1 MKIVTIVGARPQF
14 IKAAALSRAFAV
26 NPHRFEEV
34 LVHTGQHFDKNM
46 SDIFFE
52 EMEIPRAKYNL
63 NIHGLAH
70 GAMTGQMLEGIEK
83 ILQEEKPD
91 YVLVYGDTNSTIA
104 GALAAKK
111 LHTPVVHVEAGLRS
125 FNMRMPEEVNRILTD
140 RISNILFCPTQT
152 AVNNLAKEGFM
163 NFDSNVYN
171 TGDVMQDAAMYYK
184 VKSNSKSTIL
194 NDLGLENGK
203 FLLGTIHRAE
213 NTDELDRLNEIV
225 SALNQVNDQNR
236 LIVPLHPRTRN
247 VLANNNIQTE
257 FTIIDPVGYFDMIQ
271 LLSNCSL
278 VITDSGGLQKE
289 AYFFN
294 KFCVT
299 LRDETE
305 WIELV
310 ENGYNKLAG
319 ANREDIISLVKE
331 FLNEKF
337 ERGPELYGGGTSARV
352 MCEKLIEDFEKR
364 KNG

>member
-14 IKAAALSRAFAV
+14 IKAATLSRVFAEH
-26 NPHRFEEV
+26 PHRFEEV
-34 LVHTGQHFDKNM
+34 IVHTGQHFDKNM

-52 EMEIPRAKYNL
+52 EMEIPRANYNL
-63 NIHGLAH
+63 NIHGLSH

-83 ILQEEKPD
+83 VLREEKPD

-125 FNMRMPEEVNRILTD
+125 FNMGMPEEVNRILTD
-140 RISNILFCPTQT
+140 RISDVLFCPTQT
-152 AVNNLAKEGFM
+152 AVNNLANEGFK
-163 NFDSNVYN
+163 NFDSNVYI

-194 NDLGLENGK
+194 NDLDVEKGK
-203 FLLGTIHRAE
+203 FILGTIHRAE
-213 NTDELDRLNEIV
+213 NTDDLTRLNEIV
-225 SALNQVNDQNR
+225 SALNQVNAQNR

-247 VLANNNIQTE
+247 VLAKNNIQTE
-257 FTIIDPVGYFDMIQ
+257 FTIIDPVGYFDMLQ
-271 LLSNCSL
+271 LISNCSL
-278 VITDSGGLQKE
+278 VLTDSGGLQKE

-294 KFCVT
+294 KFCIT

-319 ANREDIISLVKE
+319 ANREDIISFVKE
-331 FLNEKF
+331 FLNAKF
-337 ERGPELYGGGTSARV
+337 VRGPELYGGGKSAGV